1 MEKNKST
8 EVDSPN
14 VLKCDL
20 SDTTTE
26 VLWCKDGRE
35 LAPNP
40 GLNFQTDGN
49 MRKLTVQSAELSDT
63 GNNTCH
69 APGDTVSFKVDAQ
82 GDFHN
87 TTTQLTIV
95 SWHIRYFF
103 HF

>member
-20 SDTTTE
+20 SDATTE

-63 GNNTCH
+63 GTT
-69 APGDTVSFKVDAQ
+69 PVLLQVTVSGDAQ
-82 GDFHN
+82 VISH

-95 SWHIRYFF
+95 SW
-103 HF
+103 